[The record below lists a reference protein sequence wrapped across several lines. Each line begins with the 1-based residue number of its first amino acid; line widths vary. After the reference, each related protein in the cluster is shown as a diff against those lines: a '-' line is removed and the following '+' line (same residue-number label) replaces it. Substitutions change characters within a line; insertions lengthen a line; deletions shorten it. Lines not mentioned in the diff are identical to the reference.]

1 MGIIGNSP
9 VSLLLILCII
19 LVLFGTN
26 KVKQVGADLGEALK
40 QFRRAIREDEDK
52 SE

>member
-1 MGIIGNSP
+1 MGLVGNSP

-26 KVKQVGADLGEALK
+26 KVKQLGADLGEALK
-40 QFRRAIREDEDK
+40 QFRRAVREDEDK
-52 SE
+52 NE